1 MGREGSNP
9 QGVGTLGDPDVGQSH
24 GVPSMS
30 DSQAGCISTPPFLDA
45 EIIFH
50 KDYDLMRQA
59 GSKDPER
66 GVPIGLAK
74 RALDFNTVW
83 KSNVRQQEVKVEFTA
98 NRERGAW
105 VAQLVEAENL

>member
-1 MGREGSNP
+1 
-9 QGVGTLGDPDVGQSH
+9 
-24 GVPSMS
+24 
-30 DSQAGCISTPPFLDA
+30 
-45 EIIFH
+45 
-50 KDYDLMRQA
+50 MRQA

-74 RALDFNTVW
+74 SALDFNTVW